1 MQKNMEENMMKSF
14 DELIG
19 SASKEIK
26 KGIAP
31 QPNSGSRSIP
41 LVP

>member
-1 MQKNMEENMMKSF
+1 MMKSF

-26 KGIAP
+26 KGNCAATKQWITF
-31 QPNSGSRSIP
+31 NSLSTLVLNYSIH
-41 LVP
+41 